1 MREAA
6 AATSA
11 AAATTAG
18 KRSPLWA
25 HGLFLLGGAHETAF
39 PVLQWLIPAG
49 CGGVAGGH
57 QWSVSPWM
65 RRVGLAVWL
74 VAAVIVVLV
83 AAFWGIQRL

>member
-1 MREAA
+1 
-6 AATSA
+6 
-11 AAATTAG
+11 
-18 KRSPLWA
+18 
-25 HGLFLLGGAHETAF
+25 
-39 PVLQWLIPAG
+39 
-49 CGGVAGGH
+49 VAGGH